1 MSDAGRSG
9 RLCTLQSLAL
19 LPVVAFSLTF
29 AAPGHAEPPA
39 SLVPEPW
46 VFSAGEGEPPVTLE
60 ELRLH
65 ATTITEILEIASER
79 VERLANEDQAPDLV
93 AAIRQELNLT
103 RRWNQH
109 LATILMEVAEARRD
123 LGARERKAAAEIA
136 ELTAMAEEARLELV
150 ALKRALRTERTQE
163 SSRPVQPSEHLQRQ
177 GSLLPNAS
185 GVDLGALARDLAG
198 PHGDLDDARA
208 TLVHM
213 QQAQREA
220 AGDAAAVRTKIID
233 ALHSLAAVGGDQIFK
248 REVRGELS
256 SEDVTAWA
264 ASMASRLHEEGLV
277 AERLAETADPMARS
291 APLVEAMV
299 MDGETLSRAT
309 VRAAPDSSSSRIA
322 VLPPGG
328 AVLVTGKVIDRH
340 WYRIETSDGHHG
352 FVSGYLIR
360 RQSGAGKPGPATT
373 DGANAI
379 EPS

>member
-9 RLCTLQSLAL
+9 RVCSLQSLVM
-19 LPVVAFSLTF
+19 LPVVALSLAF
-29 AAPGHAEPPA
+29 VAPGHAESPS

-46 VFSAGEGEPPVTLE
+46 VFSAGEGEPPITLE

-65 ATTITEILEIASER
+65 ATTITEILEIAGER
-79 VERLANEDQAPDLV
+79 VERLAVEEQAPDLV
-93 AAIRQELNLT
+93 AAIRQELSLT

-123 LGARERKAAAEIA
+123 LGVRERKAAAEIA

-150 ALKRALRTERTQE
+150 ALKRALRTEKTQE
-163 SSRPVQPSEHLQRQ
+163 SSKPAQPSDRLQRQ
-177 GSLLPNAS
+177 SSLVPNAS
-185 GVDLGALARDLAG
+185 SVDLGALAQDLAG
-198 PHGDLDDARA
+198 PYGDLDDARS
-208 TLVHM
+208 TLAHM
-213 QQAQREA
+213 QQAQGEA
-220 AGDAAAVRTKIID
+220 IGDVAAVRSKIIG
-233 ALHSLAAVGGDQIFK
+233 ALNSLAAARGDQIFQ
-248 REVRGELS
+248 RDVGGELS

-264 ASMASRLHEEGLV
+264 ASMASRMHEEGLA
-277 AERLAETADPMARS
+277 AERFAETADPLVSS

-328 AVLVTGKVIDRH
+328 TVLVTGKVIDRH
-340 WYRIETSDGHHG
+340 WYRIETSDGHQG

-360 RQSGAGKPGPATT
+360 RQSAPGNLGPATT
-373 DGANAI
+373 DGAKVI

>member
-1 MSDAGRSG
+1 
-9 RLCTLQSLAL
+9 
-19 LPVVAFSLTF
+19 
-29 AAPGHAEPPA
+29 
-39 SLVPEPW
+39 
-46 VFSAGEGEPPVTLE
+46 
-60 ELRLH
+60 
-65 ATTITEILEIASER
+65 
-79 VERLANEDQAPDLV
+79 
-93 AAIRQELNLT
+93 
-103 RRWNQH
+103 
-109 LATILMEVAEARRD
+109 
-123 LGARERKAAAEIA
+123 
-136 ELTAMAEEARLELV
+136 
-150 ALKRALRTERTQE
+150 
-163 SSRPVQPSEHLQRQ
+163 LQRQ